1 MVLTSLNT
9 KFTSLAYISAYLLH
23 TTYSYTFELNVWN
36 NRKRCR
42 KSYRL
47 KVGAI
52 NYCHPQSAFM
62 LAINAQ
68 LSHCLWCSDKDRLS
82 LKRLRQHVDCVCV
95 CLCIFVVI
103 THTCYIIA
111 LSFSSMIAFFYY
123 APIWRRWVNNCSQE
137 CRSFRRARI
146 FNLQV
151 QNWMTT

>member
-23 TTYSYTFELNVWN
+23 TTYSYTFELNVEQPEETQ
-36 NRKRCR
+36 K
-42 KSYRL
+42 KL

-52 NYCHPQSAFM
+52 NYYHPQSAFM

-82 LKRLRQHVDCVCV
+82 LKRLRQHVDVI

-103 THTCYIIA
+103 TDTCSIVA

-123 APIWRRWVNNCSQE
+123 APIWRRWVDNCSQE

-146 FNLQV
+146 FNLPV